1 MINNDNGGMI
11 LLKIMAI
18 DGNNILNRAFY
29 GLKMLTNRE
38 GLPTNAVYNFLSIL
52 LKLREDEKPD
62 KIIVCFDVKEK
73 TFRHMK
79 YSYYKSNRKG
89 MPDELAA
96 QVPVTKEL
104 LDAMGIAR
112 MELPGYEA
120 DDLLGTISRQAGANG
135 DTCIIVSG
143 DRDCLQLID
152 DTTSVYF
159 PSSKA
164 GKPIYTKYNRQ
175 TFEAEYG
182 FEPIRLIDL
191 KALMGDVSDHIPGVP
206 GIGEKTAMQLLKNFD
221 TLENIY
227 QNLDDASIKNHI
239 RLKLRDGE
247 QSAKDSF
254 WLATID
260 RNAPLPF
267 DPLTVSDATQDND
280 ALSRLLVR
288 LEFQTFLKR
297 MGLSETQNMPE
308 LSTLTVRQIDAQAIE
323 IIENLSGEIYV
334 LTSPTLQTICL
345 AQGDRAYSLFADDFS
360 AEAWQNVLRLL
371 FQRNLSLILHDVKP
385 ILTAVLQR
393 GIKPTDIAFDTCLA
407 AYLLAPTQNNYDLP
421 RVALQYCGVQ
431 LPELD
436 LDDPAAI
443 SPLGG
448 REQTVRRC
456 GLYIGAMQAL
466 HQKMKQKLEESGTLR
481 LYYDIEL
488 PLAPVLA
495 DMELA
500 GCVVD
505 QNRLC
510 AFGRL
515 LDERIALL
523 TEQIY
528 TDAGC
533 TFNIQSPKQLGQIL
547 FEKLGL
553 PVRKKTKSGYST
565 DVDVLEKLTDKH
577 PVVGKI
583 LEFRQVA
590 KLKGTYVEGLLKEI
604 NPKDGRV
611 HTHFQQ
617 TVTATGRLSSAAPNL
632 QSIPTRSEYGK
643 EMRKMFVAPDDE
655 HILIDADYS
664 QIELR
669 ILAHIAQDTHMLQAF
684 HDNQDIHAATAA
696 KVYHVPIEEVT
707 PRMRSS
713 CKAINFGIIYGM
725 SDFSLAQDL
734 NISRQEA
741 AEFIQTYLTTY
752 SGVARYME
760 NIKASAKEKGYVE
773 TLCGR
778 RRALPELQNHNFNIR
793 SFGERAAMNT
803 PIQGTA
809 ADIMKIAML
818 RVYRRLRREGLQSR
832 MILQVHDELIL
843 ECPKSEET
851 YAMQLLT
858 EEMQNAFPL
867 DAPLVAE
874 AKAGRSWYDAK

>member
-1 MINNDNGGMI
+1 M
-11 LLKIMAI
+11 KIMAI

-52 LKLREDEKPD
+52 LKLQEDEKPD

-89 MPDELAA
+89 MPDELAV
-96 QVPVTKEL
+96 QVPVAKEL

-112 MELPGYEA
+112 MELTGYEA
-120 DDLLGTISRQAGANG
+120 DDLLGSISRQVGANG

-152 DTTSVYF
+152 DSTSVYF
-159 PSSKA
+159 PTSKA
-164 GKPIYTKYNRQ
+164 GKPTYTKYNQQ
-175 TFEAEYG
+175 TFETEYG
-182 FEPIRLIDL
+182 FAPIRLIDL
-191 KALMGDVSDHIPGVP
+191 KALMGDASDHIPGVP
-206 GIGEKTAMQLLKNFD
+206 GIGEKTALQLLKQFD

-227 QNLDDASIKNHI
+227 QNLDDLSIKNHVRI
-239 RLKLRDGE
+239 KLRDGE

-267 DPLTVSDATQDND
+267 DPLTVPAAQPDSI
-280 ALSRLLVR
+280 ALSKLLTR

-297 MGLSETQNMPE
+297 LGLSEIQDTPA
-308 LSTLTVRQIDAQAIE
+308 LPTVTVRQIDAETMELLQ
-323 IIENLSGEIYV
+323 NLWGEVYV
-334 LTSPTLQTICL
+334 VTSPSLQAICL
-345 AQGDRAYSLFADDFS
+345 AQGEYAYSLFADDFS
-360 AEAWQNVLRLL
+360 PEAWQDVLRLL
-371 FQRNLSLILHDVKP
+371 FQRNLSLILHDAKP

-393 GIKPTDIAFDTCLA
+393 GVEPTNIAFDTCLA
-407 AYLLAPTQNNYDLP
+407 AYLLAPTQNHYDFS
-421 RVALQYCGVQ
+421 RVALQYCGIQ
-431 LPELD
+431 TPELD

-448 REQTVRRC
+448 REQATEKC
-456 GLYIGAMQAL
+456 GLYIGALQGL
-466 HQKMKQKLEESGTLR
+466 YPEMKRQIESSGMR
-481 LYYDIEL
+481 SLYYDIEL
-488 PLAPVLA
+488 PLVRVLI
-495 DMELA
+495 DMETA

-505 QNRLC
+505 QDKLC
-510 AFGRL
+510 AFGKL
-515 LDERIALL
+515 LDERIARL

-547 FEKLGL
+547 FETLGL
-553 PVRKKTKSGYST
+553 PVQKKKKSGYST
-565 DVDVLEKLTDKH
+565 DVEVLEKLTDKH
-577 PVVGKI
+577 PIVSKI

-617 TVTATGRLSSAAPNL
+617 TVTATGRLSSTAPNL
-632 QSIPTRSEYGK
+632 QSIPTRSDYGK
-643 EMRKMFVAPDDE
+643 EMRKMFVAPDDD
-655 HILIDADYS
+655 HVLVDADYS

-669 ILAHIAQDTHMLQAF
+669 ILAHIAQDEHMLQAF
-684 HDNQDIHAATAA
+684 HENQDIHAATAA
-696 KVYHVPIEEVT
+696 KVYHVPLEEVT
-707 PRMRSS
+707 PQMRSS

-741 AEFIQTYLTTY
+741 SEFIQTYLTTY
-752 SGVARYME
+752 AGVARYME
-760 NIKASAKEKGYVE
+760 TIKASAKEKGYVE

-778 RRALPELQNHNFNIR
+778 RRPLPELQNHNFNIR

-818 RVYRRLRREGLQSR
+818 RVYNRLRREGLQSR
-832 MILQVHDELIL
+832 LILQVHDELIL

-858 EEMQNAFPL
+858 EEMQDAFPL

-874 AKAGRSWYDAK
+874 AKAGHSWYDAK